1 MLTGFVETEEELLPI
16 LCGYFLK
23 IMQQMLAK
31 QKNLLL
37 EYLLLERKGKIF
49 DGLLRH
55 IEHHSI
61 ALLIISLLEINI
73 QPAST
78 KTDKPRVGWD
88 IRDDSESEGNEE
100 TNEAELSSD

>member
-1 MLTGFVETEEELLPI
+1 MDTLVGFIDTDEELQPI

-23 IMQQMLAK
+23 IMVQMLQK
-31 QKNLLL
+31 QKNLTL

-61 ALLIISLLEINI
+61 ALLLISLLEINI
-73 QPAST
+73 QP
-78 KTDKPRVGWD
+78 
-88 IRDDSESEGNEE
+88 ESVKKEK
-100 TNEAELSSD
+100 

>member
-1 MLTGFVETEEELLPI
+1 MDTNEELLPI

-31 QKNLLL
+31 QKNLML

-61 ALLIISLLEINI
+61 ALLLISLLEINI
-73 QPAST
+73 HPESQ
-78 KTDKPRVGWD
+78 KKEKVWNM
-88 IRDDSESEGNEE
+88 RDDSESEGNEE
-100 TNEAELSSD
+100 TNEAELTNE